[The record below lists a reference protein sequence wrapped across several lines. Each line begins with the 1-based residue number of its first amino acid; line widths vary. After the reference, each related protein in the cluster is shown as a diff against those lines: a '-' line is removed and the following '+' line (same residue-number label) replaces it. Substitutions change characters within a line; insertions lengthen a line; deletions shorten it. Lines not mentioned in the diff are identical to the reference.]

1 MKNIVILGLPRSGKT
16 TLARMIKDKFSKY
29 QIITGDAVRNT
40 FIEGISRIEHISNTK
55 IKRYLPQFLSMLFNE
70 EIRHNKSSFL
80 YILDT
85 CDITPKQANKLFD
98 KTRDNLIFLGYPSI
112 TFEDKWRD
120 IKKYETNEDWT
131 NRKEQKQVIKE
142 IKEAVEKSK
151 IFEKQ
156 CQELNIRFIDTSF
169 NREKILKKLLE
180 ELTE

>member
-85 CDITPKQANKLFD
+85 CDI
-98 KTRDNLIFLGYPSI
+98 I
-112 TFEDKWRD
+112 TFEDKWRE